1 MIFLKKLIN
10 TIKEQ
15 LISVDE
21 ESLKLIDKY
30 YDEFN
35 QESDA
40 DVPAIELKNLNI
52 DFGETLA
59 VDNVSFKIPEGKLV
73 TLLGPSGS
81 GKTTTLNAI
90 AGLLTV
96 TSGKILFKGKDVT
109 DFTPQKRKIG
119 FVFQNYALYPHL
131 SVYAN
136 IAFPLKNDFN

>member
-40 DVPAIELKNLNI
+40 DVP
-52 DFGETLA
+52 
-59 VDNVSFKIPEGKLV
+59 P
-73 TLLGPSGS
+73 
-81 GKTTTLNAI
+81 
-90 AGLLTV
+90 
-96 TSGKILFKGKDVT
+96 
-109 DFTPQKRKIG
+109 
-119 FVFQNYALYPHL
+119 L
-131 SVYAN
+131 S
-136 IAFPLKNDFN
+136 